1 MKGKVL
7 RTIKLLSLVLALALS
22 VGLLQEYV
30 LCHADHNRQRVKGFF
45 DEDKNSL
52 DVVILGASE
61 VYSDFAP
68 GFAYEHS
75 GITSYLY
82 ATQANTVLNYKA
94 QLKNILSTQKPDLIV
109 IELNGALYGDEEL
122 EEVTREANLRNYADN
137 APLDL
142 TKLEWIKDN
151 ALGDWQEYLFPIM
164 KYHGVWS
171 DFPSNMLYQKT
182 IIENH
187 TRGHNYLKGILNE
200 TAVYKSVRSSMNPYL
215 ADSADGKQPLDG
227 LSEERLRDL
236 LQFCRDEKLG
246 NVVFARFPHVVDGLT
261 YNRFE
266 RSNMAGDIV
275 REYGF
280 DYLNFEVG
288 FAQTGLDETTD
299 FYNQDHLNVYGQKK
313 FTAYLTD
320 YLMKNYGVEAEELSG
335 GKKDEW
341 QKSADYYEA
350 YYTYS
355 DSLIKLGVR
364 RELSEDSDLIDT
376 LEKFLPENAA

>member
-1 MKGKVL
+1 M
-7 RTIKLLSLVLALALS
+7 
-22 VGLLQEYV
+22 
-30 LCHADHNRQRVKGFF
+30 
-45 DEDKNSL
+45 
-52 DVVILGASE
+52 
-61 VYSDFAP
+61 
-68 GFAYEHS
+68 
-75 GITSYLY
+75 
-82 ATQANTVLNYKA
+82 
-94 QLKNILSTQKPDLIV
+94 
-109 IELNGALYGDEEL
+109 
-122 EEVTREANLRNYADN
+122 
-137 APLDL
+137 
-142 TKLEWIKDN
+142 
-151 ALGDWQEYLFPIM
+151 
-164 KYHGVWS
+164 
-171 DFPSNMLYQKT
+171 
-182 IIENH
+182 
-187 TRGHNYLKGILNE
+187 
-200 TAVYKSVRSSMNPYL
+200 
-215 ADSADGKQPLDG
+215 
-227 LSEERLRDL
+227 
-236 LQFCRDEKLG
+236 
-246 NVVFARFPHVVDGLT
+246 FARFPHVVDGLT

-320 YLMKNYGVEAEELSG
+320 YLMKNYGVKAEELSG